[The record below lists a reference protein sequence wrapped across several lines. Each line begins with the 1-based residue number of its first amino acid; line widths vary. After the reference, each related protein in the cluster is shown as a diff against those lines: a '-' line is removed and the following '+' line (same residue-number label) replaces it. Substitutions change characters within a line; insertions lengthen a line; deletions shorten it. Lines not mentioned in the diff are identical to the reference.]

1 MQKPQTKVTDLDVML
16 AHPITVESFD
26 ANKYIVVDFLNLSL
40 SKPLFKNKI
49 VTPTGYSK
57 TVRRK
62 LVYTY
67 DNGKQVDIGEVT
79 MSAKKQAKMKDVS
92 YMISFNKSSMAVDQV
107 KLFLKE
113 DMQKK
118 LKTLDEYRKLK
129 KAHTNDDRLM
139 AVATFQG
146 KQQLITA
153 DSREDFKR
161 MAAKDK
167 TFSYKIVSEKFGF
180 NYPKSFDK
188 FLKKNF
194 PDAKVKKIRKCVEEF
209 FKHNTYDYKKIAKLL
224 TGKSKTKN
232 SVKVFAKRFISRVC
246 GDRVWLVA

>member
-1 MQKPQTKVTDLDVML
+1 MPAVQQKVTDLDIIP

-26 ANKYIVVDFLNLSL
+26 TQRFIIVDYLNLYL

-49 VTPTGYSK
+49 TNSNGYSK

-67 DNGKQVDIGEVT
+67 DNGKQTDVGEVT
-79 MSAKKQAKMKDVS
+79 ISTKKQSKMKDVS
-92 YMISFNKSSMAVDQV
+92 YMISFNQSNMVIDQV

-113 DMQKK
+113 DTQKK

-129 KAHTNDDRLM
+129 KAHNNDDRLM
-139 AVATFQG
+139 AVVTFQG
-146 KQQLITA
+146 KKQLITA

-161 MAAKDK
+161 MASKDR

-180 NYPKSFDK
+180 NYPKSLDK

-194 PDAKVKKIRKCVEEF
+194 PDSKTKKIRRCVEDF
-209 FKHNTYDYKKIAKLL
+209 YKHNCYDYKKIAKLL
-224 TGKSKTKN
+224 TGKTKTKN
-232 SVKVFAKRFISRVC
+232 SVKVFAKRFLSKVC
-246 GDRVWLVA
+246 GDRVWLNA